1 MHMSDLLCYTMAVA
15 QVQGQM
21 QATMVD
27 TIEHLL
33 QREFSLT
40 KQWQSLTNSYWNTD
54 WDTKPLRTDPDDHQS
69 YVLTCTE

>member
-40 KQWQSLTNSYWNTD
+40 KQWQSPTNSYWNTD
-54 WDTKPLRTDPDDHQS
+54 SGHKAAKNRPR
-69 YVLTCTE
+69 

>member
-1 MHMSDLLCYTMAVA
+1 MSDLLCYTMAVA

-40 KQWQSLTNSYWNTD
+40 KQWQSLTNSYRNAVKWTG
-54 WDTKPLRTDPDDHQS
+54 S
-69 YVLTCTE
+69 I

>member
-1 MHMSDLLCYTMAVA
+1 MVAVA
-15 QVQGQM
+15 VALMQQACQLQGQM

-40 KQWQSLTNSYWNTD
+40 KQWQSPTNSYWNTD
-54 WDTKPLRTDPDDHQS
+54 SGHKAAKNRPR
-69 YVLTCTE
+69 